1 MKIVLAFDKFKGSA
15 TSQQL
20 NNAVQQALSDHE
32 GLSVISVPLADGGD
46 GTTAVLA
53 SNKQGEWQSM
63 SVPGPLISLPP
74 VNASYFQGDDGTA
87 VIEVAAAS
95 GLVLV
100 PNELRDPF
108 RMSTLGTG
116 LLMRDAMER
125 GSRHIVLGLGGSATC
140 DAAMGILCALGVE
153 FFDVN
158 GRHLFPSGA
167 NLKEIDHIETAGIP
181 HEVKACKFTLLAD
194 VDNPLCGERGTA
206 HVYAPQKGADPEQV
220 RQLELGMCHVAEI
233 VGETIATTPGCG
245 AAGGIPSLMMHLL
258 DCELLAGA
266 PYVLS
271 HNGMNDAVMHADL
284 IITGEGRLD
293 RQTMMGK
300 GPGYVIN
307 MAHELGIPVAAICG
321 AIEEGFDPKE
331 AGLLTAVGVSD
342 GLPIEEAMDH
352 TSTIKRVSITAQQI
366 VSEFEQSQI

>member
-20 NNAVQQALSDHE
+20 NDAVQQALSDYE

-46 GTTAVLA
+46 GTTTVLA
-53 SNKQGEWQSM
+53 ANKQGEWQSM
-63 SVPGPLISLPP
+63 AVPGPLISLPP
-74 VNASYFQGDDGTA
+74 VNARYFLSDDGIA
-87 VIEVAAAS
+87 VIEVASAS

-100 PNELRDPF
+100 PKELRDPF
-108 RMSTLGTG
+108 SMSTLGTG

-125 GSRHIVLGLGGSATC
+125 GSRHIVLGMGGSATC
-140 DAAMGILCALGVE
+140 DAGMGILCALGAE
-153 FFDVN
+153 FFDAN

-167 NLKEIDHIETAGIP
+167 SLKEIDHIETAGIP

-206 HVYAPQKGADPEQV
+206 HVYAPQKGANPEQV
-220 RQLELGMCHVAEI
+220 RQLELGMCHVADI
-233 VGETIATTPGCG
+233 VGQRIASRAGCG
-245 AAGGIPSLMMHLL
+245 AAGGIPALMLHLL
-258 DCELLAGA
+258 NCELLAGA
-266 PYVLS
+266 PYILA
-271 HNGMNDAVMHADL
+271 HNGMNEAVNHTDL

-321 AIEEGFDPKE
+321 AIDDNFDPKE
-331 AGLLTAVGVSD
+331 ADLLIAVGVSH
-342 GLPIEEAMDH
+342 GLPPEEAMDPI
-352 TSTIKRVSITAQQI
+352 STLNRVSVAAQRI
-366 VSEFEQSQI
+366 VSDFARK